1 MTKLSEDLKRM
12 LAGLAFQDAAEFLP
26 ISEKMKVLNGG
37 AKVSRAEPEN
47 KPMAIPGKVETTNV
61 EPIAAANRVTAKHI
75 AFISNGTG
83 INAPLDYAIE
93 SCLRQHAQI
102 DLLIHD
108 CIDVGEVTKL
118 EKKIHDAGVRFQ
130 RIQID
135 GRAVDNIVDYVTKQT
150 SLIYII
156 ATPVDTV
163 AKALIEESSSRR
175 NNHLHVPL
183 VLINDDV
190 ITNTLKRTAA

>member
-1 MTKLSEDLKRM
+1 MTILSEDLKRM
-12 LAGLAFQDAAEFLP
+12 LTGLAFQDAAEFLP
-26 ISEKMKVLNGG
+26 ISEKMKVLN
-37 AKVSRAEPEN
+37 AETKTSRAETAN
-47 KPMAIPGKVETTNV
+47 KTAAIPSKTETANV
-61 EPIAAANRVTAKHI
+61 ESIATANRVSAKHI

-83 INAPLDYAIE
+83 INAPLNYAIE

-135 GRAVDNIVDYVTKQT
+135 GRAVDNIVDYVTSQT

-163 AKALIEESSSRR
+163 AKTLMEETSSRR
-175 NNHLHVPL
+175 NNPIHVPF